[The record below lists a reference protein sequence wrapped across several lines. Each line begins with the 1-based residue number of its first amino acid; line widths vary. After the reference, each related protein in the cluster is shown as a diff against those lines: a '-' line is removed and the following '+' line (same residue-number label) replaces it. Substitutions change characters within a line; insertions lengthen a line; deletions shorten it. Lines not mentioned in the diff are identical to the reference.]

1 MNADDFGFT
10 RDVNDGILE
19 AHRSG
24 ILTST
29 TLMANGEAFEHAVLL
44 ARSHPTLDVGCH
56 LTLIG
61 GEALTGGPLPS
72 GVPELMGALA
82 MGRLPIYEEL
92 AAQVRRIRAAGIRP
106 THCDTHK
113 HTHLAPPVLR
123 AVARIAHEFDI
134 PWIRRPFDFSPIV
147 NAGWAPK
154 AMRLAI
160 GLQRMPF
167 ARVLDGLRTT
177 DHFVGFA
184 LTGQI
189 GVAEMEQAIRQLP
202 DGFTEFM
209 CHPGYCRA
217 ELMAAPTRLK
227 ESRQRELE
235 ALVSPRVRR
244 AVEDRKIVLAGFRS
258 A

>member
-1 MNADDFGFT
+1 
-10 RDVNDGILE
+10 VNDGIVE

-29 TLMANGEAFEHAVLL
+29 TLMANGEAFEHAVQL
-44 ARSHPTLDVGCH
+44 ARSNPTLDVGCH

-61 GEALTGGPLPS
+61 GEALTGGTLPS
-72 GVPELMGALA
+72 GVPELLGALA
-82 MGRLPIYEEL
+82 RGKLPIYEEL
-92 AAQVRRIRAAGIRP
+92 AAQVHKIQAAGIRP
-106 THCDTHK
+106 THLDTHK

-134 PWIRRPFDFSPIV
+134 RWIRRPFDFSPGV
-147 NAGWAPK
+147 NTGWAPK
-154 AMRLAI
+154 ALRLAI

-184 LTGQI
+184 LTGHI
-189 GVAEMEQAIRQLP
+189 GVEEMEQAIRRLP

-209 CHPGYCRA
+209 CHPGYCRG

-227 ESRQRELE
+227 QSRERELE
-235 ALVSPRVRR
+235 ALTSPRVRR
-244 AVEDRKIVLAGFRS
+244 AVEDRKILLAGFSS